1 WRLWRFGETLPGPGF
16 GQNMSISTYLMHH
29 CIRLLYFV
37 LLFFMS
43 HNYPLAAV
51 CTRDCTSALYEH
63 LCQHLS
69 TGAFVQHL
77 SGGLA
82 GHWTNATASSRT
94 AI

>member
-1 WRLWRFGETLPGPGF
+1 
-16 GQNMSISTYLMHH
+16 MSISTYLMHH

-69 TGAFVQHL
+69 TGAFFFFLACYQH
-77 SGGLA
+77 GLA
-82 GHWTNATASSRT
+82 KYRLGML
-94 AI
+94 

>member
-1 WRLWRFGETLPGPGF
+1 
-16 GQNMSISTYLMHH
+16 MSISTYLMHH

-77 SGGLA
+77 YFNSLWSFFFGLLSA
-82 GHWTNATASSRT
+82 RLSQVPSRHV
-94 AI
+94 I